1 MSTRGNICIRIQE
14 EDYDRVNSIIS
25 KYSFRKISKWSPYLY
40 IYNHF
45 DSYPESLGKE
55 LLTNYNNYNK
65 ALELVLEGDC
75 SYPGRPYKGSEEY
88 SNVVPKVAFNKVE
101 AFQNEFLYVFNK
113 EWECYNTELNKIN
126 L

>member
-1 MSTRGNICIRIQE
+1 MSTRGNICIRIRE
-14 EDYDRVNSIIS
+14 EDYDKVNLIIS
-25 KYSFRKISKWSPYLY
+25 KYSSRKLSKYSSYLY

-55 LLTNYNNYNK
+55 LLTNYNDYSK
-65 ALELVLEGDC
+65 ALELVLDGDC
-75 SYPGRPYKGSEEY
+75 SYPGKPYKDSEDY
-88 SNVVPKVAFNKVE
+88 NWVGPKVAFSKVE

-113 EWECYNTELNKIN
+113 QWECYNTELDKIN